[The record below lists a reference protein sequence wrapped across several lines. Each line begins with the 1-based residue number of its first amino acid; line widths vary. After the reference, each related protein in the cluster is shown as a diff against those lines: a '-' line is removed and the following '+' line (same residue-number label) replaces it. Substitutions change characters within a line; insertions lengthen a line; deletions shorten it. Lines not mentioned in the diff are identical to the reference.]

1 MQHNDTDK
9 QSAEQLASNIEIQ
22 VEAKYEERQSD
33 AEAKRFVFTYSIT
46 IKNSANYSIQ
56 LLSRRWVVT
65 DGNQKEQEIQGEGV
79 VGQQPVIGANSSY
92 QYSSGAILETDVG
105 SMFGHYNMITEEGSE
120 FKALIDAF
128 TLAKPN
134 TLH

>member
-1 MQHNDTDK
+1 MQNNSTDN
-9 QSAEQLASNIEIQ
+9 QTPEQLASKIEIA
-22 VEAKYEERQSD
+22 VESRYEERQSD

-46 IKNSANYSIQ
+46 IKNSADYNIQ

-79 VGQQPVIGANSSY
+79 IGEQPIIAPNSSY

-105 SMFGHYNMITEEGSE
+105 SMFGHYNMVTEEGSE
-120 FKALIDAF
+120 FKALIAAF

>member
-1 MQHNDTDK
+1 MQHKQTDK
-9 QSAEQLASNIEIQ
+9 QANSLEKNIEIA
-22 VEAKYEERQSD
+22 VEAKYEAAQSD

-46 IKNSANYSIQ
+46 IKNSANFDIQ

-65 DGNQKEQEIQGEGV
+65 DGNQKQQEIEGEGV
-79 VGQQPVIGANSSY
+79 IGVQPIISANSSY

-105 SMFGHYNMITEEGSE
+105 SMFGHYNMITAEGAK
-120 FKALIDAF
+120 FVAQIAAF

>member
-9 QSAEQLASNIEIQ
+9 QSPEQLASNIEIQ
-22 VEAKYEERQSD
+22 VESKYEERQSD

-46 IKNSANYSIQ
+46 IKNCANYSIQ

-79 VGQQPVIGANSSY
+79 VGQQPVISANSSY

-105 SMFGHYNMITEEGSE
+105 SMFGHYNMITEDGSE
-120 FKALIDAF
+120 FKAPIDAF